1 MKSKYKQMKQ
11 QEIITIISN
20 IPKNLHGEQSVVNT
34 YPELQEFF
42 EKGMYVESI
51 VQSCLV
57 DGRFVIT
64 FVLRYYNASQQ

>member
-1 MKSKYKQMKQ
+1 MKSKYKQVQQ
-11 QEIITIISN
+11 QEIITIVST
-20 IPKNLHGEQSVVNT
+20 IPKNVNDNQVVVTT

-42 EKGMYVESI
+42 EKGMYVESV

-57 DGRFVIT
+57 DGRCIIT